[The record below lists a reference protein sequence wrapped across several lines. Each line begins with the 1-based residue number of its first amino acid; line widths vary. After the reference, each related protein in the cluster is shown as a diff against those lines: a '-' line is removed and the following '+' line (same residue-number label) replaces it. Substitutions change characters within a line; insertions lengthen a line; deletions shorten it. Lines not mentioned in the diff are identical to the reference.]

1 MWEGQSNLL
10 FCSSAFSK
18 SLNSEKGSSHICKCP
33 NWDSW
38 SSVSKEFFHYQ
49 MLYKSKETH
58 GPYTFCA
65 GQMLQNKFLLFLH
78 MSLSTKQSHL
88 FAILY
93 VMCVLCLSFSFIEN
107 GFLFPTIYSDYGFS
121 SSSPLRFPP
130 PPLPFSI
137 KCSGHSE

>member
-38 SSVSKEFFHYQ
+38 NSVSKEFFHYQ

-88 FAILY
+88 FAISY
-93 VMCVLCLSFSFIEN
+93 VMCVLCLSFFWKWFSFSYNIFWLL
-107 GFLFPTIYSDYGFS
+107 FLFHLLFPVPHHSLLSGSI
-121 SSSPLRFPP
+121 SP
-130 PPLPFSI
+130 
-137 KCSGHSE
+137 